1 VLSVAY
7 FDMQSNAIIKLQGDA
22 REYRGIVPLEQ
33 KCAFRCVW
41 SSKIKANDSFA
52 VPSISE
58 KITQEGQFGM
68 VETPMSASLANR

>member
-1 VLSVAY
+1 
-7 FDMQSNAIIKLQGDA
+7 MQSNAIIKLQGDA
-22 REYRGIVPLEQ
+22 REYRGVVPLEQ
-33 KCAFRCVW
+33 KYVFLRRVV
-41 SSKIKANDSFA
+41 IKNQGSDSFA